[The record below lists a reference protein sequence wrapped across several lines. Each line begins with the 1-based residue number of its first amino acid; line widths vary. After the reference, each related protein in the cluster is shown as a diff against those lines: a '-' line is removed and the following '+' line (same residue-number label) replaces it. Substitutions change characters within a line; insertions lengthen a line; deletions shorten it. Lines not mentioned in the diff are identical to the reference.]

1 MELMYFSNNQ
11 LVEIKCQMIFNKKF
25 LPLKIKAAWQI
36 FEHRRNYLLKLI
48 FKILISLCDQ
58 TVMTF
63 FFFFFTNLT
72 VKMVSKMLTLLAS
85 AETKIL
91 VHEFL

>member
-1 MELMYFSNNQ
+1 MADIWTQEKLPTEINIQNTNQ
-11 LVEIKCQMIFNKKF
+11 LVWSNC
-25 LPLKIKAAWQI
+25 
-36 FEHRRNYLLKLI
+36 Y
-48 FKILISLCDQ
+48 D
-58 TVMTF
+58 
-63 FFFFFTNLT
+63 FFFFFTDLT